1 MANGKP
7 LYMRTPTGIIRY
19 DNNFTDNE
27 AYKVNELAILGIRGE
42 AEDLNTILS
51 EDKYHHKYFV
61 ITKDC
66 IGLER
71 ADNTPDREKNVLS
84 ATKLTTGRNIKIGLT
99 TKLFDGT
106 KDLSWDIASEIG
118 ALPLTG
124 GTMTGEINRTMF
136 SSGDTGIKYTGT
148 TGATGIKLSNFSSGL
163 DVSYG
168 KSQYGAYFTATAESA
183 TGILIDS
190 QKASSVGIG
199 ITVDNSATGININLA
214 GTTHQSRT
222 TGINISKCDTSIVI
236 GGSNDTN
243 GIGINSYKSIRI
255 NTSTNKGYIDLTTNY
270 ENSSSLVEIT
280 PNHIAAKADYTD
292 VSFAWSLNPKNSFDI
307 VNTNYLIQ
315 YKKYQASAATGTVIA
330 NKYVK
335 SDYFDGPVK
344 MVRNDEDNTKN
355 ITLSY
360 AADSE
365 TYAAANIDEVAVFV
379 KNPAEPK
386 SIRNVHK
393 SKFIKWISDTMYP
406 VGSIF
411 INTDGSNPG
420 SIFEGTWELYSKG
433 RTLVGIDTDDT
444 DFNASGKT
452 GGRKDAILPP
462 HNHNVNIDCTTGI
475 ESNGHTHAQQGTF
488 TSTSE
493 SNTHKHDISTG
504 TVLIG
509 QSTTTHTHTQ
519 QGYFTTGI
527 ESASHTHTVAANTGG
542 RSAAHNHGS
551 PYANFQFIYY
561 NNPTSEIIDSQGK
574 MADGD
579 GGGRIMYNVG
589 GQGSVG
595 SNIATAAEAGDHW
608 HYFAATS
615 SGVSSNHTHSFS
627 LSGNTSTESSTHNHG
642 GELKGNTDT
651 ETSEHSHNVS
661 ISGITQGESSTHTH
675 AVNVNGST
683 STVGNDAKMVNNG
696 NLQPYI
702 VTYIWKRIK

>member
-61 ITKDC
+61 ITKEC

-124 GTMTGEINRTMF
+124 GTMTGEINRTKF

-199 ITVDNSATGININLA
+199 ITLDNSATGININATSLNQ
-214 GTTHQSRT
+214 TS
-222 TGINISKCDTSIVI
+222 TGISISGSCMNSILI
-236 GGSNDTN
+236 GGANDTN
-243 GIGINSYKSIRI
+243 GGGIKSYKPIE
-255 NTSTNKGYIDLTTNY
+255 LF
-270 ENSSSLVEIT
+270 T
-280 PNHIAAKADYTD
+280 PNDTGRVRITSNSNNTYSLIEIKPDSINGKYNYSAPAYN
-292 VSFAWSLNPKNSFDI
+292 WSIGTKTSFDI
-307 VNTNYLIQ
+307 IDSNYTIQ
-315 YKKYQASAATGTVIA
+315 YKEYQASKATGTIIA

-335 SDYFDGPVK
+335 SDYFDGSVK

-475 ESNGHTHAQQGTF
+475 ESNGHTHTQQGTF

-527 ESASHTHTVAANTGG
+527 ESAAHSHNINAWSGG

-595 SNIATAAEAGDHW
+595 SNIATAAEAGDHQ
-608 HYFAATS
+608 HYVSATS
-615 SGVSSNHTHSFS
+615 DGESANHTHSFS
-627 LSGNTSTESSTHNHG
+627 LSGNTSTESSTHNHN
-642 GELKGNTDT
+642 GELKGNTDA
-651 ETSEHSHNVS
+651 ETYEHTHDVTL
-661 ISGITQGESSTHTH
+661 SGNTKGTSSTHTH
-675 AVNVNGST
+675 AVSVNGST
-683 STVGNDAKMVNNG
+683 STVGNDTKMVNNG

>member
-84 ATKLTTGRNIKIGLT
+84 ATKLTTGRNIRIGLT

-124 GTMTGEINRTMF
+124 GTMTGEINRTKF

-199 ITVDNSATGININLA
+199 ITLDNSATGININLV
-214 GTTHQSRT
+214 GTTHQSST

-243 GIGINSYKSIRI
+243 GIGIQSYKPIKISTSSGRGYINLSAEYI
-255 NTSTNKGYIDLTTNY
+255 NTA
-270 ENSSSLVEIT
+270 SLLEIT
-280 PNHIAAKADYTD
+280 PDYIGGKANYTD
-292 VSFAWSLNPKNSFDI
+292 ISFAWSLNSKNSFDI
-307 VNTNYLIQ
+307 LNTDYLIQ
-315 YKKYQASAATGTVIA
+315 YKKYQSSKATGTIIA

-335 SDYFDGPVK
+335 SDYFEGPAK
-344 MVRNDEDNTKN
+344 MLRNSKNNKKN
-355 ITLSY
+355 IEVGYYDGTTISSKY
-360 AADSE
+360 IDS
-365 TYAAANIDEVAVFV
+365 VAVYSTEST
-379 KNPAEPK
+379 EPK
-386 SIRNVHK
+386 SIVNA
-393 SKFIKWISDTMYP
+393 SKYEFAKWISDAIYP
-406 VGSIF
+406 VGSIY
-411 INTDGSNPG
+411 ISTDDTYPG
-420 SIFEGTWELYSKG
+420 VFLAGEWELYSKG
-433 RTLVGIDTDDT
+433 KTLVGIDEKDT
-444 DFNASGKT
+444 DFDTVEKT

-475 ESNGHTHAQQGTF
+475 ESNGHTHIQQGTF

-651 ETSEHSHNVS
+651 ETSEHSHNVT

-675 AVNVNGST
+675 TVNVATTT